1 MLFLSLC
8 HDHGHW
14 KLPRVA
20 SRLIGVQLFNYY
32 FFQRKK
38 RHKSQIDGNGH
49 LIQLLIYKKFR
60 HNDIFTPT
68 PLLEGQG
75 CEI

>member
-20 SRLIGVQLFNYY
+20 SRLIGVQLFNY
-32 FFQRKK
+32 FFSK
-38 RHKSQIDGNGH
+38 KSQIDRRG
-49 LIQLLIYKKFR
+49 LLRVI
-60 HNDIFTPT
+60 N
-68 PLLEGQG
+68 LSEV
-75 CEI
+75 

>member
-20 SRLIGVQLFNYY
+20 SRLIGVQLFNY
-32 FFQRKK
+32 FFFKEKVR
-38 RHKSQIDGNGH
+38 
-49 LIQLLIYKKFR
+49 LIGGDFYELLIYQKYR
-60 HNDIFTPT
+60 HYIQPPPPPFWRDRGVI
-68 PLLEGQG
+68 
-75 CEI
+75 